1 MMKNDKLFNRIFSV
15 TLMLAMAVV
24 IITITATNYSTA
36 GGVRDRVLLLVAA
49 GASLCGVL
57 SVILASNARIANF
70 IFGLINVAVYGT
82 VCLLKSNYGSAAIN
96 LLYFLPMQFVGL
108 AAWKRHGGSAK
119 TQVQARRL
127 SKRGRLLVSGL
138 FLAGLVIVYIILC
151 AVRTENGATLGER
164 LLAQD
169 GDLVT
174 LRWIIVVDAMAT
186 VCNLIGQY
194 LLSTAF
200 MEQWFFWII
209 VNISSVVMW
218 SLTAARDV
226 ATGQSASLASI
237 YIVKYSFYLVNALNG
252 LRIWMNLSRKVAAP
266 VTPASPAAAREAS
279 TAE

>member
-1 MMKNDKLFNRIFSV
+1 MKNDKLFNRIFSV
-15 TLMLAMAVV
+15 TLMVLMGIV
-24 IITITATNYSTA
+24 ILWITARNYSTA
-36 GGVRDRVLLLVAA
+36 GDLRARILLLAAA
-49 GASLCGVL
+49 GASLCGVASTIL
-57 SVILASNARIANF
+57 SANARIANF
-70 IFGLINVAVYGT
+70 IFGIINVVVYGT
-82 VCLLKSNYGSAAIN
+82 ICIFKSNYGSAAVN

-108 AAWKRHGGSAK
+108 AAWSRRGGTAK

-127 SKRGRLLVSGL
+127 SKRSRLLVSGL

-164 LLAQD
+164 LLTTD

-226 ATGQSASLASI
+226 AAGESASLASI

-252 LRIWMNLSRKVAAP
+252 LRIWLNLSRPAP
-266 VTPASPAAAREAS
+266 DAPAPR
-279 TAE
+279 

>member
-1 MMKNDKLFNRIFSV
+1 MKNDKLFNRIFSV
-15 TLMLAMAVV
+15 SLMLAMAVV
-24 IITITATNYSTA
+24 IIVITATNYATA
-36 GGVRDRVLLLVAA
+36 GGVRDRVLLLAAA

-70 IFGLINVAVYGT
+70 IFALINVTVYGV

-108 AAWKRHGGSAK
+108 AAWKRHGGSSK

-127 SKRGRLLVSGL
+127 SERGRMLVCGL
-138 FLAGLVIVYIILC
+138 FLVGLIIVYIILC
-151 AVRTENGATLGER
+151 AVRTENGATLSER
-164 LLAQD
+164 LFTHDAD
-169 GDLVT
+169 MVA

-209 VNISSVVMW
+209 VNVSSVVMW

-226 ATGQSASLASI
+226 EAGRSASLASI
-237 YIVKYSFYLVNALNG
+237 YIVKYAFYLINALNG
-252 LRIWMNLSRKVAAP
+252 LRIWLNLSRPAAP
-266 VTPASPAAAREAS
+266 EAGTSTPEAQETPAA
-279 TAE
+279 

>member
-1 MMKNDKLFNRIFSV
+1 MKNDKLFNRIFSV
-15 TLMLAMAVV
+15 TLMVLMGIV
-24 IITITATNYSTA
+24 ILWITARNYSTA
-36 GGVRDRVLLLVAA
+36 GDLRARILLLAAA
-49 GASLCGVL
+49 GASLCGVASTIL
-57 SVILASNARIANF
+57 SANARIANF
-70 IFGLINVAVYGT
+70 IFGIINVVVYGT
-82 VCLLKSNYGSAAIN
+82 ICIFKSNYGSATVN

-108 AAWKRHGGSAK
+108 AAWSRRGGTAK

-127 SKRGRLLVSGL
+127 SKRSRLLVSGL

-164 LLAQD
+164 LLTTD

-226 ATGQSASLASI
+226 AAGESASLASI

-252 LRIWMNLSRKVAAP
+252 LRIWLNLSRPAP
-266 VTPASPAAAREAS
+266 ATES
-279 TAE
+279 

>member
-1 MMKNDKLFNRIFSV
+1 MKNDKLFNRIFSV
-15 TLMLAMAVV
+15 TLMVMMGVV
-24 IITITATNYSTA
+24 IVWITARNYSTA
-36 GGVRDRVLLLVAA
+36 GDLRARILLLAAA
-49 GASLCGVL
+49 GASLCGVASTIL
-57 SVILASNARIANF
+57 SANARIANF
-70 IFGLINVAVYGT
+70 IFGIINVVVYGT
-82 VCLLKSNYGSAAIN
+82 ICIFKSNYGSAAVN

-108 AAWKRHGGSAK
+108 AAWSRRGGTAK

-127 SKRGRLLVSGL
+127 SGRSRLLVSGL

-164 LLAQD
+164 LLTTD

-226 ATGQSASLASI
+226 AAGESASLASI

-252 LRIWMNLSRKVAAP
+252 LRIWLNLSRPAAP
-266 VTPASPAAAREAS
+266 EAGTSTPEAQETPAA
-279 TAE
+279 

>member
-1 MMKNDKLFNRIFSV
+1 MKNDKLFNRIFSV
-15 TLMLAMAVV
+15 SLMLAMAVV
-24 IITITATNYSTA
+24 IIVITATNYATA
-36 GGVRDRVLLLVAA
+36 GGVRDRVLLLLAA

-70 IFGLINVAVYGT
+70 IFALINVTVYGV

-108 AAWKRHGGSAK
+108 AAWKRHGGSSK

-127 SKRGRLLVSGL
+127 SERGRLLVCGL
-138 FLAGLVIVYIILC
+138 FLVGLIIVYIILC
-151 AVRTENGATLGER
+151 AVRTENGATLSER
-164 LLAQD
+164 LFTHDAD
-169 GDLVT
+169 MVA

-209 VNISSVVMW
+209 VNVSSVVMW

-226 ATGQSASLASI
+226 EAGRSASLASI
-237 YIVKYSFYLVNALNG
+237 YIVKYAFYLINALNG
-252 LRIWMNLSRKVAAP
+252 LCIWLNLSKKPEAP
-266 VTPASPAAAREAS
+266 SS
-279 TAE
+279 TL